1 MSIETMRPCQGSDSK
16 LSRFGAL
23 AFFLMP
29 VCYLGMFIIFGALL
43 AIPQG
48 PDINERI
55 TYVMAEQD
63 LIGIAYLLGYFIF
76 GILLLVAVQA
86 IHNRFLGVSRHLL
99 NSAGLFG
106 FIWVVLM
113 MCAGMIA
120 LVGMNTMIAMNLK
133 DPQAAAILFY
143 SYTMI
148 VNALGGGIELV
159 GGMWV
164 LLLSIAGLRSSI
176 FSRSLCVVGLFVG
189 VFGILTVFPSLPF
202 MKEAFGL
209 TQIVWFVWVGVVFC
223 RHKDS

>member
-1 MSIETMRPCQGSDSK
+1 MSIETMRHCQGSDSK

-23 AFFLMP
+23 AFCLMP

-43 AIPQG
+43 AIPQDL
-48 PDINERI
+48 DINERI

-63 LIGIAYLLGYFIF
+63 LIRIAYLLGYFIF

-99 NSAGLFG
+99 NSASLFG

-113 MCAGMIA
+113 MCAGMIV

-143 SYTMI
+143 SYTTV

-164 LLLSIAGLRSSI
+164 LLLSIAGLRSPI
-176 FSRSLCVVGLFVG
+176 FSRSLCVLGLLVGAFG
-189 VFGILTVFPSLPF
+189 VLTVFPSLPF
-202 MKEAFGL
+202 TKEAFGL
-209 TQIVWFVWVGVVFC
+209 TQIVWFVWVGTVLC